1 MALDVKNFYYNNPM
15 DIFEY
20 MFLPLNII
28 PNEIVDQYN
37 LQEMS
42 HDGKVY
48 MEIQKGMPG
57 LKQAGIIANERLQ
70 QHLLQYGY
78 APVPRTPAL
87 WRHSTRNIAFS
98 LVVDDFGV
106 QYTGK
111 SNAQHLIDAL
121 QTSYSTINVDWTGQL
136 YCGINI
142 QWDYKKRIDDI
153 SMPKYITAML
163 IKY

>member
-1 MALDVKNFYYNNPM
+1 MDV
-15 DIFEY
+15 FEY

-28 PNEIVDQYN
+28 PKEIVEQYN
-37 LQEMS
+37 LQEIS

-48 MEIQKGMPG
+48 LEIQKGMPG

-106 QYTGK
+106 K
-111 SNAQHLIDAL
+111 SVDKKDADHLIAAL
-121 QTSYSTINVDWTGQL
+121 KDVYEISVDWEGTL
-136 YCGINI
+136 YCGLTLN
-142 QWDYKKRIDDI
+142 WNYDKRWVDI
-153 SMPKYITAML
+153 SMPGYIPAML
-163 IKY
+163 HKFRYQYSRSW